1 MKRLIAVLLVFSLAL
16 SLAGCASKEE
26 KEAAKIVST
35 QIEKLAEVTLE
46 DAPAVREAQEAYNA
60 LTEKAQKCVK
70 NYSILETACADL
82 VEIVTGMIADIGTV
96 TLDSKE
102 AIAAA
107 QAAYD
112 SLSEESRTLVAN
124 YADLEKAAAE
134 LSIMEQADAVTKM
147 IDDIGTVTLDSEEA
161 IEAAQ
166 EAYDNLPDEAK
177 ELVEN
182 YADLEAAIPELLE
195 IFTDEFSRLNEAVFA
210 ISDAMEIYDTVTM
223 ATLLEEFLPIA
234 EKITNSSLYFAEADL
249 FTALKDTQELLEQIC
264 YPNTHVITLEN
275 YIKLTHVS
283 NASHTEIIV
292 SDNSDIGVEC
302 LRYPFN
308 SKNEMNNAFRA
319 YQNYVKKYF
328 EFVDEEIT
336 PTESTY
342 FFGMYYTYEDATY
355 FYKDDQGRDFYI
367 GWEYNAYGGGHLASV
382 IEVGFDPEVGLSNAY
397 GS

>member
-1 MKRLIAVLLVFSLAL
+1 MRRLIAVLLVFSLAL

-223 ATLLEEFLPIA
+223 ATLLEEYLPIA

-264 YPNTHVITLEN
+264 YPNTHIITLDN
-275 YIKLTHVS
+275 YIKLAHIP
-283 NASHTEIIV
+283 NATPDEVIV
-292 SDNSDIGVEC
+292 GNISEPDLEC
-302 LRYPFN
+302 RRYPFN
-308 SKNEMNNAFRA
+308 SKSEMNNAFRA
-319 YQNYVKKYF
+319 YQNYVNTYF
-328 EFVDEEIT
+328 EFVDDEIT
-336 PTESTY
+336 PSSSTS
-342 FFGMYYTYEDATY
+342 FFGMTYTSASSQY
-355 FYKDDQGRDFYI
+355 FYKDDLGHDFYVE
-367 GWEYNAYGGGHLASV
+367 WEYSAVNGSHLASV
-382 IEVGFDPEVGLSNAY
+382 IEVGFVS
-397 GS
+397 

>member
-1 MKRLIAVLLVFSLAL
+1 MRRLIAVLLVFSLAL

-223 ATLLEEFLPIA
+223 ATLLEEYLPIA

-264 YPNTHVITLEN
+264 YPNTHIITLDN
-275 YIKLTHVS
+275 YIKLAHIP
-283 NASHTEIIV
+283 NATPDEVIV
-292 SDNSDIGVEC
+292 GNISEPDLEC
-302 LRYPFN
+302 RRYPFN
-308 SKNEMNNAFRA
+308 SKSEMNNAFRA
-319 YQNYVKKYF
+319 YQNYVNTYF
-328 EFVDEEIT
+328 EFVDDEIT
-336 PTESTY
+336 PSSSTS
-342 FFGMYYTYEDATY
+342 FFGMTYTSASSQY
-355 FYKDDQGRDFYI
+355 FYKDDLGHDFYVE
-367 GWEYNAYGGGHLASV
+367 WEYSAVNGSHLASV
-382 IEVGFDPEVGLSNAY
+382 IEVGFDS
-397 GS
+397 